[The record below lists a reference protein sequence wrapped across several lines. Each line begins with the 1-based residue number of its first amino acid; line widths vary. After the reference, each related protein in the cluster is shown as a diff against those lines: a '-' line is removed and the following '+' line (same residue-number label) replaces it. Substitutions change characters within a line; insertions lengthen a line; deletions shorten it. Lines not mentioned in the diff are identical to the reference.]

1 MDGSLDGADRERIR
15 QIVAF
20 VSTQETA
27 SLLSLIAPSLG
38 SADAALVARMCGFI
52 HAGLLIF
59 PDNVA
64 AAVAEL
70 PGLGIMPGPLL
81 PSVVVRGR
89 LAERHAFADPPD
101 VSITHAAIPGCPG
114 RDIELFLVSGND
126 PAIAGVAR
134 DEREFNREAHFA
146 LQGRDSPE
154 ETSRIWEIL
163 VGQGDLLP
171 DGGGHNPHENPASGG
186 RTVLYFRQQLPAGQW
201 PSLLELSMDGCQA
214 GLLTHHERAAMR
226 WL

>member
-15 QIVAF
+15 PIVAF
-20 VSTQETA
+20 VATQETA

-89 LAERHAFADPPD
+89 LAERHAFMDPPD

-154 ETSRIWEIL
+154 EMSRIWEIL

-171 DGGGHNPHENPASGG
+171 DGGGHNPHENPASDG
-186 RTVLYFRQQLPAGQW
+186 RTVLYFRRQLPAGQW
-201 PSLLELSMDGCQA
+201 PSLLELSVDGCQA
-214 GLLTHHERAAMR
+214 GLLAHHERAAMR